1 MDLHD
6 MFRLANDPLTPPDI
20 LADLAS
26 SDHEKIRASVAANP
40 SSSQKTLLALVGDPS
55 HHVID
60 NLMDNSKKCLGGI
73 KVSSCKNIVLTLI
86 EVDDAEFILSL

>member
-26 SDHEKIRASVAANP
+26 SDHEKIGHVFNVVIIITPSNAHAQFSVCRA
-40 SSSQKTLLALVGDPS
+40 
-55 HHVID
+55 
-60 NLMDNSKKCLGGI
+60 CL
-73 KVSSCKNIVLTLI
+73 
-86 EVDDAEFILSL
+86 